1 MINEI
6 KGFVKMKEIKMSDA
20 AQYVYDRDYNSLA
33 KQFIDKSKQEV
44 KFRLD
49 MNLEEFKILLEL
61 FKELTNGRRGKKEYE
76 YLLNDLELLKDV
88 KQIIISK
95 RKKEATKKATETR
108 SKKVKEKIENAINIL
123 NLENKKITPYTIS
136 KTSGVSFQ
144 TVKKYISKDTL
155 KSLNENKS

>member
-1 MINEI
+1 
-6 KGFVKMKEIKMSDA
+6 MKEIKMSDA

-33 KQFIDKSKQEV
+33 KQFIDKSNQEV